1 MRSLMFSSC
10 REQML
15 GLPKMGIVNALE
27 PVVLY
32 AFMWI
37 EHMQGSR
44 TELPIVYPP
53 ENSHSYGNLQVILIF
68 LVKLLIF
75 H

>member
-32 AFMWI
+32 SFMWI

-53 ENSHSYGNLQVILIF
+53 EN
-68 LVKLLIF
+68 
-75 H
+75 